1 MSTFYKFSGF
11 SSILCAILLFLSWFS
26 IGILMWGE
34 ISAGDFSAMVQNPA
48 WLPVNIFYL
57 VATILLLPGVIAL
70 YIKQSELTGVPGLI
84 AFGITMLAIV
94 WYTCIQFYET
104 FFWPVIAAESPSL
117 FKAVGFSP
125 SNNAIYL
132 QLMLSAVPWTVG
144 FILLAIVTIKSR
156 LIAKWTVVLFTAG
169 ALLFGA
175 GMMFPVRSIGVILF
189 SYGLIKYGI
198 VIRKI

>member
-1 MSTFYKFSGF
+1 
-11 SSILCAILLFLSWFS
+11 
-26 IGILMWGE
+26 MWGE